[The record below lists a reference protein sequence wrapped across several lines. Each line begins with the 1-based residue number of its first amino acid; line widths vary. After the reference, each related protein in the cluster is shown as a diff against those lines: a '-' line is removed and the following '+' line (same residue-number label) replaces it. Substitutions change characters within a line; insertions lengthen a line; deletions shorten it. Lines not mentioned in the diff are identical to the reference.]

1 MPIAIQLRCLS
12 IQNTPPSPPSPFSPK
27 QGSQKAVTKTN
38 TEAEKFV
45 FYEITWC
52 LQVDSVEL
60 TETERDCI
68 CRQDFDL
75 DFMFDEVCLMI
86 EVQETLGFGDL
97 WMLIPGGPTLQSKCS
112 MAHLQV
118 GNQIIFY
125 KNNQSQRWPSIAWGN
140 NEFWVP
146 LVQESTTVWPPME
159 GWWHTEQE
167 SCSPFRCLS
176 QCLFGSL
183 KKKEVLP
190 NIFYTDFGYQDL
202 AGLQVLL
209 TNTGVARNTKALVQ
223 RWDKYDFVH
232 SLIFSLFPYPKWES
246 LTFTFLSD

>member
-1 MPIAIQLRCLS
+1 MQLQKQIQKQKNWCIPWNNLVPAGWLS
-12 IQNTPPSPPSPFSPK
+12 GTDWDR
-27 QGSQKAVTKTN
+27 
-38 TEAEKFV
+38 ERLH
-45 FYEITWC
+45 
-52 LQVDSVEL
+52 LQAGFWSWFHVWGLSDDRSARNPWIWRSLNVDSRWSYTAEQVL
-60 TETERDCI
+60 HGTPSGGKPNHI
-68 CRQDFDL
+68 LQKQPKPAL
-75 DFMFDEVCLMI
+75 AQYCLG
-86 EVQETLGFGDL
+86 Q
-97 WMLIPGGPTLQSKCS
+97 
-112 MAHLQV
+112 
-118 GNQIIFY
+118 
-125 KNNQSQRWPSIAWGN
+125 QRILSSPH
-140 NEFWVP
+140 
-146 LVQESTTVWPPME
+146 VQESTTVWPPME

-176 QCLFGSL
+176 QCLFVSL